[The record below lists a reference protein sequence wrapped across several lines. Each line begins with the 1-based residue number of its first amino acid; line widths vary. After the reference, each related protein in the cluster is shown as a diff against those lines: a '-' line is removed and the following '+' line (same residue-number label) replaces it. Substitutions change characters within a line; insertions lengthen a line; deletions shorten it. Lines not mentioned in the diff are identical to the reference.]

1 MIIYLKRKE
10 HNMSDELRKA
20 LEISLEQE
28 ARGEVTHYESV
39 EELMKALG

>member
-1 MIIYLKRKE
+1 MRKDDY
-10 HNMSDELRKA
+10 MSEEEFKKA
-20 LEISLEQE
+20 LDISLEQE